1 MNCLSL
7 FDRYVGLG
15 LKGLNFLRKPQFL
28 QFNLFTKFNIFAV
41 TLDLKFI
48 LNPFLIV

>member
-1 MNCLSL
+1 MNCLSV

-15 LKGLNFLRKPQFL
+15 LKGLNLLRKPQFL

-41 TLDLKFI
+41 ALDLKFI